1 MAYAIPID
9 VYDLLE
15 DKLGREDARR
25 VASAIEVS
33 LETIKKEADT
43 VALQKKLELKDE
55 LTKELATKADLL
67 VLEKKI
73 EAEIIKW
80 MFLFWIGQLVSFI
93 AILKFF
99 KF

>member
-1 MAYAIPID
+1 MSISIPID

-15 DKLGREDARR
+15 DKLGREDARK

-67 VLEKKI
+67 VLEKK
-73 EAEIIKW
+73 
-80 MFLFWIGQLVSFI
+80 MR
-93 AILKFF
+93 LKSSNGCFF
-99 KF
+99 SG